1 MWAFPVTIIYT
12 DSRADAEVAEISEK
26 SRLRAPSST
35 NLITFDQE
43 RSRSK
48 PLEPVARMSQCMG
61 TLGNALVLPAL
72 VSPITGTRSAP
83 KTRVDYQNTQE
94 SSLVRR
100 AQSGDETAFREI
112 VEKYQSKVFSIIHG
126 IVRQRNDVEDI
137 AQQVFSK
144 VYFSIRNFDF
154 RSSLITWIYKI
165 TVNECFDYLR
175 KKKVRKLVYESDL
188 SEDEVRRV
196 ENIEPAGD
204 RTPRTDQRLASQD
217 YLVKLM
223 SKVSEEERTLL
234 MLKEVEG
241 YSVEELSSMM
251 HMNENTIKVKLFRA
265 RQKLVK
271 ASQRLDRAPG
281 SVAGERA

>member
-1 MWAFPVTIIYT
+1 
-12 DSRADAEVAEISEK
+12 
-26 SRLRAPSST
+26 
-35 NLITFDQE
+35 
-43 RSRSK
+43 
-48 PLEPVARMSQCMG
+48 MG
-61 TLGNALVLPAL
+61 TVNNALVFPSLGAPFAGARPAF
-72 VSPITGTRSAP
+72 

-94 SSLVRR
+94 SALIRR
-100 AQSGDETAFREI
+100 AQSGDESAFGEI

-175 KKKVRKLVYESDL
+175 KKKVRKLVYESDM

-196 ENIEPAGD
+196 ENIEPVSD
-204 RTPRTDQRLASQD
+204 RTPRTDQRLANQD

-241 YSVEELSSMM
+241 YSVEELSAMM

-271 ASQRLDRAPG
+271 ASQRL
-281 SVAGERA
+281 ERAGSTAGLTVK